1 VKVDL
6 LYIMSDYRGL
16 AGVVGSSIK
25 QAPSYFACFRSW
37 HRGIF
42 VPNYKMRYQSHA
54 LHLPEGN
61 WLRRMLLNI
70 FKEEANLPEPR
81 LRMKLEFLTQL
92 QNPIQDVTRLTHP
105 NLYPPHYTPD
115 PRHFGQPWMLE
126 QPHALA
132 LNAWTASSAG
142 AVILNAELT
151 DSCSSSSSS
160 GVSTPEEGLP
170 GFPGSG
176 PPLPDSLLGIT
187 LAAAKDLFRQQE
199 GMSAPGTPLQ
209 FRLSGWQ
216 WSKRQQYD
224 GMHSITNSLADIVL
238 KTITGKRWTD
248 SPQICRAEHV
258 LGRFTDCDV
267 SKGPGQLSTEQLDTF
282 KKALAAIARGLK
294 GDGGSA
300 RLVHMLSSGRK
311 PKAHDL
317 LLLAGPIGCY
327 ALATVR
333 AAFSRR
339 PTIYA
344 TLQRLLQVCGL
355 LWCKVQHCE
364 SLSRLRAILLQTVCM
379 VACFLPISEMDIKLH
394 ELHEMSSAIENLG
407 PLFTHAM
414 FSAESLWGTFM
425 RILTNRTHVTSNMM
439 HSMVDREH
447 ISFYISQVLPFQNEF
462 TEEELQMLNMHELG
476 DVWGEEELLQSA
488 QLHIDLQ
495 GSVKVVKLSV
505 AQAQQRHILICRE
518 DGGYAQ
524 SWDRFVKFLCA
535 SDE

>member
-1 VKVDL
+1 
-6 LYIMSDYRGL
+6 MSDYRGL

-54 LHLPEGN
+54 L
-61 WLRRMLLNI
+61 
-70 FKEEANLPEPR
+70 

-248 SPQICRAEHV
+248 SPQ
-258 LGRFTDCDV
+258 V
-267 SKGPGQLSTEQLDTF
+267 SASSPY
-282 KKALAAIARGLK
+282 GLYV
-294 GDGGSA
+294 G
-300 RLVHMLSSGRK
+300 
-311 PKAHDL
+311 
-317 LLLAGPIGCY
+317 
-327 ALATVR
+327 
-333 AAFSRR
+333 
-339 PTIYA
+339 
-344 TLQRLLQVCGL
+344 
-355 LWCKVQHCE
+355 W
-364 SLSRLRAILLQTVCM
+364 
-379 VACFLPISEMDIKLH
+379 H
-394 ELHEMSSAIENLG
+394 ECL
-407 PLFTHAM
+407 
-414 FSAESLWGTFM
+414 
-425 RILTNRTHVTSNMM
+425 
-439 HSMVDREH
+439 
-447 ISFYISQVLPFQNEF
+447 
-462 TEEELQMLNMHELG
+462 
-476 DVWGEEELLQSA
+476 
-488 QLHIDLQ
+488 
-495 GSVKVVKLSV
+495 
-505 AQAQQRHILICRE
+505 
-518 DGGYAQ
+518 
-524 SWDRFVKFLCA
+524 
-535 SDE
+535 